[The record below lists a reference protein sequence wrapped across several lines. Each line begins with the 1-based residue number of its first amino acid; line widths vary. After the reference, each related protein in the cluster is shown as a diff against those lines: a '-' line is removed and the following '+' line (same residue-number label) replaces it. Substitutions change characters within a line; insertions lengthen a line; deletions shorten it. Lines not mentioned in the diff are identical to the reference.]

1 MKSFDLLSNLKSK
14 LSITRRGFLHGAL
27 AVGASATVVGCEKVD
42 EDTFG
47 KDVEVP
53 IDAIVYGSTG
63 HNCGARC
70 ITKAHVSNGR
80 IIKFTTDDTAKYTD
94 GTDVSA
100 DSENCT
106 QSRACAKCRGYKH
119 RLYHPGR
126 LKYALKQTK
135 KRGDLSGFVRV
146 SYATALTEVATKH
159 KAITDKYGS
168 ESFHSLYACGTIAS
182 SYQGGGYTGIWTGM
196 NGIGGKYVGGQL
208 SYTDDYSFHQ
218 KSFFG
223 NRYTG
228 YTSETF
234 NAPVVAQHVKN
245 LVLWGSN
252 ILSTVN
258 EKAYSWIRSVEKM
271 KLRDPNAKV
280 YFIGPEF
287 VDTGVTLAD
296 EWIKIKPYTDVAL
309 IMGMLYHMIEK
320 TFETTGE
327 IKANPMLDVKYLDTM
342 VYGFFA
348 SPEYWIHIGVKEVK
362 DENNVITTVEVKA
375 TGEIVLSEPS
385 QNLEQY
391 NKVDAVPAGRALAS
405 YIMGDGNYLGGTYDA
420 TGDNATYTS
429 AKFISA
435 NPPITRGARCDYLV
449 TAGVGT
455 TPYMYKQDFTTPKTP
470 AWASRITGISETKIK
485 ELAEI
490 YANPA
495 NHPVASTWAGGQTKQ
510 SEGVMTF
517 FAMHSMMLIS
527 KVWGETGNVFDR
539 AFGGSRG
546 EAEGN
551 LSVKIDR
558 NVPDNP
564 GSPVIGCTQ
573 WLSGIKFAFGDQ
585 LTTTNGYTGSYV
597 HDHTVTDVNDRKAY
611 FDDSG
616 VKSLIKWKRDDK
628 GKLIVITDNTSS
640 AKGCYEWDKDSN
652 NKPIYSGVRFI
663 LNAGGNILINQHM
676 NPNDS
681 RQVYESL
688 PLASESPTDPD
699 TLCLVSL
706 DNFLSPSPRWSDYIF
721 PATTN
726 WEQED
731 ILGISLGNSIY
742 VPVVSKA
749 PGESKAPYDF
759 TNELLKAYAKID
771 PRKSGLSTDFTGGVA
786 DKSLE
791 MHTKEA
797 FAVASSK
804 AGILQ
809 GKTWDEYLK
818 NPFLPRVPNDS
829 VITKSKSKL
838 RTNIDKY
845 IDLSNEDRIGTP
857 FIKVDTSTYSVKH
870 IHQSVNLV
878 GLNNAGYG
886 DMGGGEF
893 SNPETAPDS
902 PSRFTVYS
910 PMFVW
915 RYENRYS
922 KFHGYLATADR
933 GMKNEDSEG
942 DPLVYPIP
950 MYFNYEDYFMDAY
963 GGVDKLPPVNNRFL
977 LTTTHDRYRVH
988 SSQAENPY
996 LRELT
1001 HRTVG
1006 GDLYSGDD
1014 WNEYAL
1020 LGVEPAEDGKY
1031 AIPRLNKAIAE
1042 NKANATYSEIWM
1054 NDIDAN
1060 KKGIRDGDLVEVS
1073 NAIGKVHC
1081 VARLSKRCVEG
1092 FLGLHQGCWYDPDP
1106 DTGVDVG
1113 GNCNTLMASRPS
1125 RADHGNAQQSAMVE
1139 IKRVVV

>member
-1 MKSFDLLSNLKSK
+1 MKSFDLLSNFKSK
-14 LSITRRGFLHGAL
+14 LSITRRGFLQGAL
-27 AVGASATVVGCEKVD
+27 VVGASSAVIGCAKFD
-42 EDTFG
+42 EETSG
-47 KDVEVP
+47 KKVEVP

-80 IIKFTTDDTAKYTD
+80 IIKFTTDDTATYTD
-94 GTDVSA
+94 GKDVSA

-135 KRGDLSGFVRV
+135 KRGDLSGFVRM
-146 SYATALTEVATKH
+146 SYDTALKEVARKH
-159 KAITDKYGS
+159 KAITDKYGP

-182 SYQGGGYTGIWTGM
+182 SWQGGGYTGIWTGM
-196 NGIGGKYVGGQL
+196 NGIGGRYIGGQL

-271 KLRDPNAKV
+271 KERSGTKV

-309 IMGMLYHMIEK
+309 MMGMLYHMIEN

-348 SPEYWIHIGVKEVK
+348 SPAYWIHVGVKEVK
-362 DENNVITTVEVKA
+362 DKDGNVTTAEVKA
-375 TGEIVLSEPS
+375 TGEIVFAEPS
-385 QNLEQY
+385 LNPEQY
-391 NKVDAVPAGRALAS
+391 NKVDAVPAGKALAS
-405 YIMGDGNYLGGTYDA
+405 YIMGNGDCLGGTYDE
-420 TGDNATYTS
+420 TGANATYMS

-435 NPPITRGARCDYLV
+435 NPSITRGATCDYPV
-449 TAGVGT
+449 TAGTGT
-455 TPYMYKQDFTTPKTP
+455 TYMYKRDFATPKTP
-470 AWASRITGISETKIK
+470 AWASAITGISEAKIK
-485 ELAEI
+485 ELAEV
-490 YANPA
+490 YAKPE

-510 SEGVMTF
+510 AEGVITF

-539 AFGGSRG
+539 AFGGSRKG
-546 EAEGN
+546 AEGN
-551 LSVKIDR
+551 LPVNIPR
-558 NVPDNP
+558 EIPDNP

-573 WLSGIKFAFGDQ
+573 WLSGIKFAFGDK
-585 LTTTNGYTGSYV
+585 LTVENGYTGEFV
-597 HDHTVTDVNDRKAY
+597 PDHTVTDVNDRNAY

-616 VKSLIKWKRDDK
+616 VKSLVKWKRDDK
-628 GKLIVITDNTSS
+628 GKLITDAN
-640 AKGCYEWDKDSN
+640 GFYEWDKDGTN
-652 NKPIYSGVRFI
+652 PIYSGVRFI

-688 PLASESPTDPD
+688 PLSGDPD
-699 TLCLVSL
+699 DAETLCLVSL
-706 DNFLSPSPRWSDYIF
+706 DNFLSPSPRWCDYVF

-731 ILGISLGNSIY
+731 ILGISLGNTIY
-742 VPVVSKA
+742 VPAVSTA

-759 TNELLKAYAKID
+759 TNELLKAYAEID
-771 PRKSGLSTDFTGGVA
+771 PRKSGLATDFTGGVA

-791 MHTKEA
+791 RHTKDA
-797 FAVASSK
+797 FTIASSK
-804 AGILQ
+804 EGILQ

-829 VITKSKSKL
+829 EITKSKSKL
-838 RTNIDKY
+838 RIKIDNY
-845 IDLSNEDRIGTP
+845 IDLSDGDRIVTP
-857 FIKVDTSTYSVKH
+857 FIKVDTSTDSSKNH
-870 IHQSVNLV
+870 NQSVNLV
-878 GLNNAGYG
+878 GLSNAGYG

-902 PSRFTVYS
+902 PARFTVYS

-922 KFHGYLATADR
+922 KFHGYLANSADR
-933 GMKNEDSEG
+933 GMKNKDSEG

-963 GGVDKLPPVNNRFL
+963 GGVDKLPPAENRFL

-1020 LGVEPAEDGKY
+1020 LGAEPAEGNKY
-1031 AIPRLNKAIAE
+1031 SIPRLNKAIAD
-1042 NKANATYSEIWM
+1042 KKLNATYSEIWM
-1054 NDIDAN
+1054 NDSDAD

-1073 NAIGKVHC
+1073 NVIGTVHC
-1081 VARLSKRCVEG
+1081 VARLSKRCVTG

-1106 DTGVDVG
+1106 ETGVDVG

-1125 RADHGNAQQSAMVE
+1125 RVDHGNAQQSAMVS

>member
-14 LSITRRGFLHGAL
+14 LRITRRGFLQGAL
-27 AVGASATVVGCEKVD
+27 AVGASATIAGCSKVD
-42 EDTFG
+42 TDLSDKE
-47 KDVEVP
+47 VEVP

-80 IIKFTTDDTAKYTD
+80 IIKFTTDDTSTYTD
-94 GTDVSA
+94 GSKVSA

-126 LKYALKQTK
+126 LKYALKQTI

-146 SYATALTEVATKH
+146 PYATALDEVAKKH

-182 SYQGGGYTGIWTGM
+182 SWQGGGYTGIWTGM
-196 NGIGGKYVGGQL
+196 NGIGGKYIGGQL
-208 SYTDDYSFHQ
+208 PYTDDYSFHQ

-228 YTSETF
+228 YKSETF

-258 EKAYSWIRSVEKM
+258 EKAYAWIRSVEKM
-271 KLRDPNAKV
+271 KERNSNAKV

-309 IMGMLYHMIEK
+309 MMGMLYHMIENTFNTDGTIK
-320 TFETTGE
+320 TT
-327 IKANPMLDVKYLDTM
+327 PMLDVKYLDTM

-348 SPEYWIHIGVKEVK
+348 SPEYWVHIGVKEVK
-362 DENNVITTVEVKA
+362 DDDNNVTTPEVKA
-375 TGEIVLSEPS
+375 TGEIVLTEPTA
-385 QNLEQY
+385 NLEQY
-391 NKVDAVPAGRALAS
+391 NKIDAVPVGKSLAS
-405 YIMGDGNYLGGTYDA
+405 YIMGNGDYVKGVYEA

-429 AKFISA
+429 AKFVGKA
-435 NPPITRGARCDYLV
+435 RGAACDYSA
-449 TAGVGT
+449 TAGNAT
-455 TPYMYKQDFTTPKTP
+455 KYMYKKDFKLPKDP
-470 AWASRITGISETKIK
+470 AWASAITGISEAKII

-490 YANPA
+490 YAKPE

-510 SEGVMTF
+510 AEGVITF

-539 AFGGSRG
+539 AFGGSRKG
-546 EAEGN
+546 SEGN
-551 LSVKIDR
+551 LPVKIER
-558 NVPDNP
+558 NVPANP

-585 LTTTNGYTGSYV
+585 LTAANGYTGKFV
-597 HDHTVTDVNDRKAY
+597 PDHSVAEVNTRKAY
-611 FDDSG
+611 YDDSG
-616 VKSLIKWKRDDK
+616 VKSLVKWKRDNK
-628 GKLIVITDNTSS
+628 GNLIVGGNGFYEYEKDGSS
-640 AKGCYEWDKDSN
+640 N
-652 NKPIYSGVRFI
+652 PIYSGVRFI
-663 LNAGGNILINQHM
+663 LNSGGNILINQHM

-681 RQVYESL
+681 REVFESL
-688 PLASESPTDPD
+688 PLASTNPTDAD

-742 VPVVSKA
+742 VPAVSKA

-771 PRKSGLSTDFTGGVA
+771 TRKADLSTDFTGGVA

-791 MHTKEA
+791 AHTKDA

-829 VITKSKSKL
+829 IIKASKSKL
-838 RTNIDKY
+838 RTNLDTY
-845 IDLSNEDRIGTP
+845 LAQAESDRTTKP
-857 FIKVDTSTYSVKH
+857 FVKVDTSSDSSKY
-870 IHQSVNLV
+870 INQSVGLV
-878 GLNNAGYG
+878 GLGNAGYG

-893 SNPETAPDS
+893 SKPDTAPDS
-902 PSRFTVYS
+902 PARFTVYS

-922 KFHGYLATADR
+922 KFHGHLAESER
-933 GMKNEDSEG
+933 GMKNQDFET
-942 DPLVYPIP
+942 DPIVYPIP
-950 MYFNYEDYFMDAY
+950 MYFNYEDYFMEAY
-963 GGVDKLPPVNNRFL
+963 GKENALPAVGNRFL

-1020 LGVEPAEDGKY
+1020 LGAEPAEGGKLS
-1031 AIPRLNKAIAE
+1031 IPRLNKAIAE
-1042 NKANATYSEIWM
+1042 KKLNATYSEIWM
-1054 NDIDAN
+1054 NDQDGSDQ
-1060 KKGIRDGDLVEVS
+1060 GIRDGDLVEVS
-1073 NAIGKVHC
+1073 NAIGAVHC
-1081 VARLSKRCVEG
+1081 VARLSKRCVKG

-1106 DTGVDVG
+1106 VTGVDVG

-1125 RADHGNAQQSAMVE
+1125 RVDHGNAQQSAMVS